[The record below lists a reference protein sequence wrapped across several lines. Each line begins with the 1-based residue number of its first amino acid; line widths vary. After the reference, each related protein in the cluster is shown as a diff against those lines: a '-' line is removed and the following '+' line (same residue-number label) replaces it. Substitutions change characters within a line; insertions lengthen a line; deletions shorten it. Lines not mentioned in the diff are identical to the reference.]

1 MLAQAGRVVTGA
13 MMFVLFALI
22 ALLPGCT
29 SVDYTGRIDSSD
41 TATAADDTAGES
53 DTMSAD
59 SGALPPA
66 WYTVAATANLSGG
79 LLTAL
84 TVTTTL
90 LPEEPADGP
99 ICESLRAPISA
110 VDVPSPDPAIY
121 HWWLVELPADDGAC
135 EGDEELPTT
144 ILLGL
149 GELHP
154 DISAGLKDD
163 DAQAA
168 AGSLYGAYIATAG
181 VKEDGQAETIYIY
194 GYAGTSADLSGE
206 TIPVTAPPAPD
217 GDYTLSPVYVLKLPG
232 DGA

>member
-29 SVDYTGRIDSSD
+29 SVDYTGRFDSSD

-84 TVTTTL
+84 TVTYTL
-90 LPEEPADGP
+90 VPETPADGP

-121 HWWLVELPADDGAC
+121 HWWLVELPQDDGAC
-135 EGDEELPTT
+135 EGAEELPTT
-144 ILLGL
+144 LLLGL

-154 DISAGLKDD
+154 DITRGLKDEA
-163 DAQAA
+163 AQAA
-168 AGSLYGAYIATAG
+168 VGSLYGAYVATVG
-181 VKEDGQAETIYIY
+181 VQEDGQAETIYIY
-194 GYAGTSADLSGE
+194 GYAGTSTDLAGE

-217 GDYTLSPVYVLKLPG
+217 GDYTLTPVYVLKLPG